1 MIVSWNWLKEYVHLD
16 MPLDTLTDR
25 LTMSG
30 LNLEGI
36 KDIDGDIGIDLEVT
50 SNRPDCLGHL
60 GVAREV
66 AILFDR
72 DFSIPPAN
80 VSAGGEKTANV
91 TSVEIECEDLCPR
104 YFARVIKGI
113 KVGPSPDW
121 LQARLKSLGI
131 AVINNVVD
139 ITNYVLMECGQPLHA
154 FDFDKL
160 SGGEIVVRRG
170 RKGEKI
176 SAINQKEYEL
186 TEDMCVIA
194 DAEHPVAIGGV
205 MGGLDTEISDGTV
218 NVLIETADFAQ
229 LSIRNTARALNLHS
243 DSSYRFERTIDAC
256 NLDWASRR
264 CCELILEIAGGE
276 LLDEPVIA
284 GTVAEDSQPPIPLRF
299 NQVNRLLGIEV
310 SADESTRIL
319 TSLGL
324 KQHGESTA
332 DIGSFEP
339 PSWRRDLTREVD
351 LVEEVA
357 RIHGYDRIPENAL
370 VPLELSKKTL
380 RDRITNRVQDSL
392 TSAGFFEAITISF
405 VSADTAK
412 LFTPHGDIQQLAVE
426 HPSRKHENIL
436 RPSLVPSLLQSR
448 RENERHGNF
457 NAQLFETASVYLD
470 SKPGD
475 PNAEP
480 RMVSLVS
487 GISFAEMKGV
497 VEMLAHRVNAQA
509 VVTTQPSIVS
519 QFVEGR
525 GAEVSINGQHW
536 GWLGELSRQVTDQ
549 LDLRDSVVCA
559 ELRMDLLESLADL
572 TPSYSEINKF
582 PSIARDLNFVL
593 DESVSWQEIEAIVR
607 DSAGSFLDSI
617 TFGGQYRGKQIPA
630 DKKSYVV
637 TVNYRSPDRTLTADE
652 VEKAQTAVIAACSS
666 KLGAELRA

>member
-1 MIVSWNWLKEYVHLD
+1 MIVSWNWLKQYVALD

-36 KDIDGDIGIDLEVT
+36 QDVDGDIGVDLEVT
-50 SNRPDCLGHL
+50 SNRPDCLGHI

-66 AILFDR
+66 AILFDNEL
-72 DFSIPPAN
+72 SIPPAD
-80 VSAGGEKTANV
+80 VAAISEKTAAA
-91 TSVEIECEDLCPR
+91 TSVDIECEDLCPR
-104 YFARVIKGI
+104 YYARVIKGI

-121 LQARLKSLGI
+121 MQARLKTLGI

-160 SGGEIVVRRG
+160 NGGKIVVRRG

-176 SAINQKEYEL
+176 AAINQKEYEL

-194 DAEHPVAIGGV
+194 DAERPVAIGGV

-229 LSIRNTARALNLHS
+229 LSIRNTARTLNLHS

-256 NLDWASRR
+256 QLDWASRR
-264 CCELILEIAGGE
+264 CCELILQIAGGE

-284 GTVAEDSQPPIPLRF
+284 GTVAEDSQPPIPMRF
-299 NQVNRLLGIEV
+299 NQVNRLLGIDV
-310 SADESTRIL
+310 SAEESTRIL

-324 KQHGESTA
+324 KQHGETTEEG
-332 DIGSFEP
+332 GSFEP

-357 RIHGYDRIPENAL
+357 RIHGYDLIPEDAV

-380 RDRITNRVQDSL
+380 QDRITNRVQDTL
-392 TSAGFFEAITISF
+392 TSSGFFEAITISF
-405 VSADTAK
+405 VNADTAK
-412 LFTPHGDIQQLAVE
+412 LFTPYGEIEQLAVE
-426 HPSRKHENIL
+426 HSSRKHENVL
-436 RPSLVPSLLQSR
+436 RQSLVPSLLHSR

-457 NAQLFETASVYLD
+457 NAQLFEISSVYLK
-470 SKPGD
+470 SNPGD
-475 PNAEP
+475 PDAEP

-487 GISFAEMKGV
+487 GKSFAELKGV
-497 VEMLAHRVNAQA
+497 VELLAQRVNAHA
-509 VVTTQPSIVS
+509 VVTTQPSNVA

-525 GAEVSINGQHW
+525 GAEVLLNGKPW

-549 LDLRDSVVCA
+549 LDLRDVVVCA

-572 TPSYSEINKF
+572 TPTYSEIKKF

-607 DSAGSFLDSI
+607 DTAGSLLDSI

-652 VEKAQTAVIAACSS
+652 VETAQTAVIEACSS